1 MRVLVPTDCSDLAAI
16 ALKPA
21 KLLAQKFDVEIVALK
36 VVNAPVD
43 AVFDENGELT
53 DHEEFDASVYRK
65 EVAEGAIKVQDWAK
79 QHECSVEPLVRSG
92 LMIESILKV
101 IEEERID
108 MVIMHSDITSGLK
121 KMVHGPIVERI
132 VLNSKVP
139 VLTVKDYFDSFNNIA
154 FANNFRRYDVRIGM
168 VKKIQE
174 AFNSKLHL
182 IRVNTPRKFM
192 SHDEAM
198 FGMEAFAKAHDLKN
212 VEFHH
217 INDKKIDS
225 ALIDFCKI
233 YKIDLMTIGSKQR
246 KGLISVMRGCPSK
259 EIVNQME
266 FPVLTFRS
274 KSRKKYTYGIH

>member
-1 MRVLVPTDCSDLAAI
+1 MRILVPTDCTDLAAI

-21 KLLAQKFDVEIVALK
+21 KKLAEKFDVEIIALK
-36 VVNAPVD
+36 VINAPVD
-43 AVFDENGELT
+43 ALFDKNGEMIEN
-53 DHEEFDASVYRK
+53 EEFDITQYKK
-65 EVAEGAIKVQDWAK
+65 ELEQGGSLVQDWAR
-79 QHECSVEPLVRSG
+79 QNGCEVQPIVRTG

-101 IEEERID
+101 ID
-108 MVIMHSDITSGLK
+108 DAQVDLVIMHSDITSGLK
-121 KMVHGPIVERI
+121 KVVHGPIVERI

-139 VLTVKDYFDSFNNIA
+139 VLTVKDYFDSFKNIA

-192 SHDEAM
+192 SNDEAIFAM
-198 FGMEAFAKAHDLKN
+198 KAFTKAHDLRN
-212 VEFHH
+212 VEYHH
-217 INDKKIDS
+217 INNKKIDS

-246 KGLISVMRGCPSK
+246 KGLLSVMRGCPSK
-259 EIVNQME
+259 DIVNQME

-274 KSRKKYTYGIH
+274 KSNKKYTYGIH

>member
-1 MRVLVPTDCSDLAAI
+1 MRILIPTDCTDLAAI
-16 ALKPA
+16 ALKPTM
-21 KLLAQKFDVEIVALK
+21 LLSEKFDVEIVALK
-36 VVNAPVD
+36 VINAPVD
-43 AVFDENGELT
+43 ALYNKDGEMIEN
-53 DHEEFDASVYRK
+53 EEFDISSYKK
-65 EVAEGAIKVQDWAK
+65 ELEQGNQLVQDWAEQNGCK
-79 QHECSVEPLVRSG
+79 VQPIVRTG

-101 IEEERID
+101 IDDEQID
-108 MVIMHSDITSGLK
+108 LVVMHSDITSGLK

-139 VLTVKDYFDSFNNIA
+139 VLTVKDYFDSFKNIA

-174 AFNSKLHL
+174 AFGSKLHL
-182 IRVNTPRKFM
+182 VRVNTPRKFM
-192 SHDEAM
+192 SNDDAIFAM
-198 FGMEAFAKAHDLKN
+198 KAFTKAHNLEN
-212 VEFHH
+212 VEYHH
-217 INDKKIDS
+217 INNKKIDS

-246 KGLISVMRGCPSK
+246 KGLLSVMRGCPSK

-274 KSRKKYTYGIH
+274 KSNKKYTYGIN